1 MIALKTPAEISIMQE
16 NGRILARILSA
27 VCEEIQPGRSTLFF
41 DEMAESLIRETG
53 GVPSFKGYSGYPAT
67 INASINEE
75 VVHGIPS
82 SERKLEEG
90 DVFSIDIGLLRD
102 GLHVD
107 MATTIP
113 VGQVDQTVRRML
125 DVGERSLWEGIEQ
138 VKIGNRLSDIS
149 HAIGSYVEAA
159 GFYVVKEYV
168 GHGIGKTLHEDP
180 QIPNYGPPGH
190 GIRLRP
196 GVALAIEPMIKV
208 DSLPTQVQ
216 EDRWTVV
223 TGSGGLSVHF
233 EHTVVLTKQGA
244 VVVTLGGDKGAQ
256 WQRTRN
262 NAVAKRTC
270 FEFVVR

>member
-1 MIALKTPAEISIMQE
+1 MIALKTPAEVSIMQE
-16 NGRILARILSA
+16 NGCLLARILSA
-27 VCEEIQPGRSTLFF
+27 VCGEIRPGRSTLFF
-41 DEMAESLIRETG
+41 DEMAESLIREAG

-82 SERKLEEG
+82 SERKLKEG
-90 DVFSIDIGLLRD
+90 DVFSIDIGLVRD

-107 MATTIP
+107 MATTVP
-113 VGQVDQTVRRML
+113 VGQIDEVAQRIL
-125 DVGERSLWEGIEQ
+125 NVGERSLWEGIEQ

-168 GHGIGKTLHEDP
+168 GHGIGKALHEDP

-190 GIRLRP
+190 GIRLRT
-196 GVALAIEPMIKV
+196 GMALAIEPMIKV

-216 EDRWTVV
+216 KDRWTVV

-233 EHTVVLTKQGA
+233 EHTIVLTGSGA
-244 VVVTLGGDKGAQ
+244 IVVTLGGDEKA
-256 WQRTRN
+256 
-262 NAVAKRTC
+262 
-270 FEFVVR
+270 

>member
-16 NGRILARILSA
+16 NGLLLARILFA
-27 VCEEIQPGRSTLFF
+27 VCEEVQPGRSTLFF
-41 DEMAESLIRETG
+41 DEMAESLIREAG

-90 DVFSIDIGLLRD
+90 DVFSIDIGLMKD

-107 MATTIP
+107 MATTVP
-113 VGQVDQTVRRML
+113 VGPVNEAARRMIE
-125 DVGERSLWEGIEQ
+125 VGERSLWEGIEQ

-159 GFYVVKEYV
+159 GFHVVKEYV
-168 GHGIGKTLHEDP
+168 GHGIGKALHEDP
-180 QIPNYGPPGH
+180 QIPNYGPPGR
-190 GIRLRP
+190 GIRLLP
-196 GVALAIEPMIKV
+196 GMALAIEPMIKV
-208 DSLPTQVQ
+208 DSMPTQVQ
-216 EDRWTVV
+216 VDRWTVV

-233 EHTVVLTKQGA
+233 EHTIVLTDDGP
-244 VVVTLGGDKGAQ
+244 VVVTLGGDERA
-256 WQRTRN
+256 
-262 NAVAKRTC
+262 
-270 FEFVVR
+270 